1 MAADRRSSWLKGVLD
16 LLVLSCLT
24 ERESYGYEIAKALA
38 EAGLGEIKGGTLYPV
53 LNRLEEAGLVEAE
66 FRAAERGPGRRYY
79 RLTGS
84 GRTALAAETEA
95 WTEFHRAVG
104 RQLHAGERSR
114 APGHARGDHTS

>member
-24 ERESYGYEIAKALA
+24 DGESYGYEIAKSLA

-66 FRAAERGPGRRYY
+66 FRAADRGPGRRYY
-79 RLTGS
+79 RLTER
-84 GRTALAAETEA
+84 GRTHLAAEGAA
-95 WTEFHRAVG
+95 WTEFHRAVRG
-104 RQLHAGERSR
+104 KLHTGGTAS
-114 APGHARGDHTS
+114 

>member
-16 LLVLSCLT
+16 LLVLSRLT
-24 ERESYGYEIAKALA
+24 DGESYGYEIAKALA

-79 RLTGS
+79 RLTER
-84 GRTALAAETEA
+84 GRTSLAAESGA
-95 WTEFHRAVG
+95 WLAFHRSVQTMLRPGG
-104 RQLHAGERSR
+104 RT
-114 APGHARGDHTS
+114 P

>member
-24 ERESYGYEIAKALA
+24 EGESYGYEISKALA

-79 RLTGS
+79 QLTEQGRSHLATES
-84 GRTALAAETEA
+84 GAWLTFHTAVQTMLNTGGP
-95 WTEFHRAVG
+95 R
-104 RQLHAGERSR
+104 
-114 APGHARGDHTS
+114 